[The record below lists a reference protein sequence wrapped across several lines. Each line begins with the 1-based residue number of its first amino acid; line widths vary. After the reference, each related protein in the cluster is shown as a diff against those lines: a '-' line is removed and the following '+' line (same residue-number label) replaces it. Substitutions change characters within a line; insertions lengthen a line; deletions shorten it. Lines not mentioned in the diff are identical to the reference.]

1 MARPRLS
8 EEHHALVGTQ
18 AHKSTAKVES
28 KHSASRPRMP
38 EHLSVEARR
47 EWRKVLPLL
56 LERGSLTQ
64 ADASAVA
71 LYCETFARWLT
82 AKRDVE
88 VNGIVVT
95 AITLD
100 KRGEQVQNRKQNPA
114 LRIAQDS
121 ERSLR
126 TYLRELGLTPA
137 ARERVVPT
145 KPQEEKAKDIFD
157 YLKKENQ

>member
-1 MARPRLS
+1 MGRPTLS
-8 EEHHALVGTQ
+8 AEHHTLVGTQ
-18 AHKSTAKVES
+18 GHKSVAKTES

-38 EHLSVEARR
+38 EHLSEEAKR
-47 EWRKVLPLL
+47 EWRKVFPLL

-64 ADASAVA
+64 ADASAVS
-71 LYCETFARWLT
+71 LYCETFARWLA

-88 VNGIVVT
+88 LNGIVVT
-95 AITLD
+95 VTTLD

-137 ARERVVPT
+137 ARERVLPT
-145 KPQEEKAKDIFD
+145 KP
-157 YLKKENQ
+157 

>member
-1 MARPRLS
+1 
-8 EEHHALVGTQ
+8 
-18 AHKSTAKVES
+18 
-28 KHSASRPRMP
+28 MP
-38 EHLSVEARR
+38 EHLSVEAKR

-64 ADASAVA
+64 ADASVVS
-71 LYCETFARWLT
+71 LYCECFARWLE

-88 VNGIVVT
+88 QHGLVVT
-95 AITLD
+95 VTTLD

-114 LRIAQDS
+114 LRIAQDC

-137 ARERVVPT
+137 ARERVLPT
-145 KPQEEKAKDIFD
+145 KPVAEKVVNIFDLVKKAK
-157 YLKKENQ
+157 EQ